1 MVHCITDGPMVVRA
15 ELVLYHEVEDGA
27 GQLLP
32 GVQPQDG
39 QARVGDDEGL
49 GVRGQGL
56 VPHSVGVD
64 HLAGEALPD
73 VVGLVHEHVVLAAAV
88 QVPEGV
94 LLCIEA
100 NLEIVKSVE

>member
-1 MVHCITDGPMVVRA
+1 MVVRA

-49 GVRGQGL
+49 GVWGQGL
-56 VPHSVGVD
+56 VPHCVGVD
-64 HLAGEALPD
+64 HLAGGALPD
-73 VVGLVHEHVVLAAAV
+73 VVGLVHEHVVLAPTI
-88 QVPEGV
+88 QIPQGV
-94 LLCIEA
+94 FLRIKA
-100 NLEIVKSVE
+100 NLKI